1 MRSKMNIDFQTLET
15 LAKQLEAERQRQG
28 LSRAQASSV
37 CNVSESFI
45 RDAESHPAKCSLGL
59 MLKLINGLGLT
70 VFIEGWQE
78 ADDEV
83 NEV

>member
-1 MRSKMNIDFQTLET
+1 MKTELQSLET
-15 LAKQLEAERQRQG
+15 LAQQLKAERDGQG

-45 RDAESHPAKCSLGL
+45 RDAETNPANCSLGL

-70 VFIEGWQE
+70 VVIDGWQSSP
-78 ADDEV
+78 DGS
-83 NEV
+83 N

>member
-1 MRSKMNIDFQTLET
+1 MKINFQTLET
-15 LAKQLEAERQRQG
+15 LAHQLEAERQRQG

-45 RDAESHPAKCSLGL
+45 RDAESNPAKCSLGL
-59 MLKLINGLGLT
+59 MLKFINGMGLT
-70 VFIEGWQE
+70 VSIEGWQE
-78 ADDEV
+78 ADDDA

>member
-1 MRSKMNIDFQTLET
+1 MKTNIQTLET
-15 LAKQLEAERQRQG
+15 LAKQLLAERKRQG

-45 RDAESHPAKCSLGL
+45 RDAESNPAKCSFGI

-70 VFIEGWQE
+70 VNIEGWQE
-78 ADDEV
+78 ADDEAKKV
-83 NEV
+83 